1 MNRHF
6 GRGAVA
12 VTVNGKEAPTVGNI
26 CMDACMIDVTG
37 IDCKVGDP
45 VEIFGPDAPLQR
57 LADVLDTIPYEV
69 LTSVSP
75 RVKRIYYRE

>member
-1 MNRHF
+1 MKVLITGTSGGI
-6 GRGAVA
+6 GRAIALKFLSCGH
-12 VTVNGKEAPTVGNI
+12 
-26 CMDACMIDVTG
+26 DVTG
-37 IDCKVGDP
+37 IDCEVGDP

-57 LADVLDTIPYEV
+57 LADALGTIPYEI